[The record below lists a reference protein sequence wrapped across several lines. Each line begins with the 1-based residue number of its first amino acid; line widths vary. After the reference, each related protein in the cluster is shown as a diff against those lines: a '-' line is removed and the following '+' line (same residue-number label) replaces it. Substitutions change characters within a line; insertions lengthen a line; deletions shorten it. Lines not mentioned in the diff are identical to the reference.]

1 MVVGVAESPVAVLL
15 QDRQLPLKIYC
26 VVSHLEENCKRG
38 TEEENEQPAR
48 GEKKIEYQ
56 KTE

>member
-1 MVVGVAESPVAVLL
+1 MAESPVEVLL

-26 VVSHLEENCKRG
+26 IVSHLEEIRKRG
-38 TEEENEQPAR
+38 TEQENEQPAR